1 MKALES
7 RMSPPTTEESITLDE
22 AARARLAQ
30 LADQLIPG
38 GHGLPS
44 ASEIGVHAKW
54 IDRALAARPDL
65 AAPLHAA
72 LARSEEPDVAL
83 ERLREDDR
91 GTFESFG
98 YLVAGAYLMHPRV
111 RKRLG
116 YPSNVPKP
124 KPAYPDEADMYLA
137 DGILDAVIER
147 GPIFRPAP

>member
-1 MKALES
+1 MS
-7 RMSPPTTEESITLDE
+7 RPTTEEPTTLDD

-44 ASEIGVHAKW
+44 ASEIGVQGKW

-65 AAPLHAA
+65 AAPVAAA
-72 LARSEEPDVAL
+72 LARSEDADVAL
-83 ERLREDDR
+83 ERFREEDP

-98 YLVAGAYLMHPRV
+98 YAVAGAYLMHPRV

-124 KPAYPDEADMYLA
+124 KAAYLDEADMYLA
-137 DGILDAVIER
+137 DGILNAVIER